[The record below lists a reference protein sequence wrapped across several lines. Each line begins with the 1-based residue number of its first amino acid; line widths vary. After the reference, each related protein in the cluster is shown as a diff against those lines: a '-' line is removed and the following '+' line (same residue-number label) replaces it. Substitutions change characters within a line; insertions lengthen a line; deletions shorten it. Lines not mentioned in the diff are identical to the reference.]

1 MYEDLLPHSLPTESE
16 RLDTMARAHD
26 PDARAAISELGLPAN
41 ASCLDIG
48 TGRGSIAV
56 WLAETM
62 PNATVVAGDIDVST
76 FVDNT
81 LPNLRVGQLDAR
93 TDDLGN
99 GIYDLVHCRALLGFL
114 PTRYAVLE
122 RIKRALK
129 PGGAFVVT
137 EMDFGRIAAG
147 PSRFWAAFWTAYLD
161 FAKAQDWDFELGA
174 RLPRLLDRLG
184 FSPVNAKH
192 IAPILN
198 LAGETP
204 GAAEAET
211 WSLTLA
217 TLAPQ
222 LIGGGFMTETMLRDA
237 LAMIRE
243 AGSWT
248 AGPGFLL
255 ATARVPVEAKVH

>member
-1 MYEDLLPHSLPTESE
+1 MYEDLLPHTLPTESE
-16 RLDTMARAHD
+16 RLDTMAHAHD
-26 PDARAAISELGLPAN
+26 PDTRAAILELGLPAN
-41 ASCLDIG
+41 ATCLDIG
-48 TGRGSIAV
+48 TGRGTIAV

-62 PNATVVAGDIDVST
+62 PDASVVAGDLDTST
-76 FVDNT
+76 FKAND
-81 LPNLRVGQLDAR
+81 LRNVKVVELDAQAG
-93 TDDLGN
+93 DFGN
-99 GIYDLVHCRALLGFL
+99 EVYDLVHCRALLGFL
-114 PTRYAVLE
+114 PTRYAVLD

-129 PGGAFVVT
+129 PRGTLVVT

-147 PSRFWAAFWTAYLD
+147 PSQFWAAFWTAYVE

-198 LAGETP
+198 AAGETP
-204 GAAEAET
+204 GAAEART

-222 LIGGGFMTETMLRDA
+222 LIGGGFMTERMLRDA
-237 LAMIRE
+237 LGMIRE
-243 AGSWT
+243 AGSWI
-248 AGPGFLL
+248 AGPGFML
-255 ATARVPVEAKVH
+255 ATAHKPVGEEPG